1 MDKIYNE
8 ILDYIKKLEII
19 DTHEHLPS
27 FEADRERDT
36 DVLKEY
42 LTHYFSCDLISAGF
56 SKSDYKKIIESKLPI
71 IEKWKLAEPYWEVSK
86 YTGYGRSLEIAA
98 KEIYGIDGI
107 SKSTIEELNN
117 KFLEALTQGHFKKIL
132 KDKSRIKISLLDV
145 NVLDKEYNI
154 LNEKSIYCDQ
164 NFFRAIYNIGNIV
177 CPLTWDFILK
187 MENDS
192 GIRIASFNDYLE
204 ATESIIT
211 KAYKLGAIG
220 LKSALAYI
228 RVLEY
233 KRVEKS
239 DAEKEFNNIFK
250 TKHFPEW
257 HERPIYLG
265 KNFQDYMMHYILNI
279 ANKKSLIIQIHTGLQ
294 EGNGN
299 IITNS
304 NPTLLTNLFLEYP
317 DVSFDLFHIGY
328 PYQNEITVLAKNFP
342 NVYIDMCWAHIISP
356 NASVNALLEWIDTVP
371 LNKISAFGGDYA
383 FIDGVYGHQYLAR
396 ENIAKALSKKVSE
409 KLFDIDK
416 AKEIGKMFFYDNP
429 IKLFRLNGKI

>member
-8 ILDYIKKLEII
+8 ILDYVKKLEII

-27 FEADRERDT
+27 FEADRDKDT

-42 LTHYFSCDLISAGF
+42 LSHYFSCDLISAGF
-56 SKSDYKKIIESKLPI
+56 SKSDYKKIIERKLPI
-71 IEKWKLAEPYWEVSK
+71 IEKWKLVEPYWEVSK

-117 KFLEALTQGHFKKIL
+117 KFLESLTPGHFKKVL

-177 CPLTWDFILK
+177 CPLTWDFIVK

-204 ATESIIT
+204 ATEAIIT
-211 KAYKLGAIG
+211 KAYKLGAVG
-220 LKSALAYI
+220 LKSALAYT
-228 RVLEY
+228 RALEY
-233 KRVEKS
+233 ERVEKS

-257 HERPIYLG
+257 DERPIYLG

-279 ANKKSLIIQIHTGLQ
+279 ANKKKF
-294 EGNGN
+294 NN
-299 IITNS
+299 TN
-304 NPTLLTNLFLEYP
+304 
-317 DVSFDLFHIGY
+317 
-328 PYQNEITVLAKNFP
+328 PYR
-342 NVYIDMCWAHIISP
+342 
-356 NASVNALLEWIDTVP
+356 
-371 LNKISAFGGDYA
+371 SAGRQWKYN
-383 FIDGVYGHQYLAR
+383 Y
-396 ENIAKALSKKVSE
+396 K
-409 KLFDIDK
+409 
-416 AKEIGKMFFYDNP
+416 
-429 IKLFRLNGKI
+429 